1 MGGKRT
7 TKGGRSNNHQQQ
19 QQTNDD
25 RFAQLTKEQL
35 RVECRKRGQK
45 TAGNKIELVGGV
57 VDDA

>member
-19 QQTNDD
+19 TNND

-45 TAGNKIELVGGV
+45 TTGNKIELVGV
-57 VDDA
+57 VDELT